1 MPKKPKSDRME
12 SDDELKDRK
21 DESGRAG
28 SATDYSQAPD
38 AATVINGRTQ
48 KYLGELGLIALI
60 TFLSAF
66 VPLSTDL
73 YLPALPGIANY
84 FGVSA
89 DLANLTLILF
99 FVFFSAGTLFWGPL
113 SDKHARRPVLLI
125 GLFIYSAASLGCAG
139 SWDIHHLIAFRILQA
154 IGGGGAV
161 AVATAMIRDVYDS
174 KSREPILAMVQSM
187 VLISPA
193 AAPVLGALLLKFMS
207 WRGLFLALAFI
218 GLLALA
224 GSIAL
229 QETIDKRYTG
239 SMLQAMGRLCKV
251 ARNPGFSSLIILF
264 SLPSVSA
271 LAFIASSSYIYIN
284 GFGLSAQVYSY
295 YYAINAIG
303 MIFGPMLYMRVSRK
317 HHRRS
322 IIIACFAAISASG
335 LLISFFGGF
344 QPWILTT
351 VLLPATICGN
361 CVRTPGA
368 NLMLEQQKED
378 TGSAAA
384 LMSCFGIFMGSIGMT
399 IISLNWSNTILV
411 LGIINILTGLT
422 CEALWLRIS
431 QKPYVMQVPE
441 RYIAAASR

>member
-1 MPKKPKSDRME
+1 M
-12 SDDELKDRK
+12 
-21 DESGRAG
+21 
-28 SATDYSQAPD
+28 
-38 AATVINGRTQ
+38 
-48 KYLGELGLIALI
+48 IALI

-73 YLPALPGIANY
+73 YLPALPGMALY
-84 FGVSA
+84 FKVSA

-99 FVFFSAGTLFWGPL
+99 FVFFGAGTLLWGPL
-113 SDKHARRPVLLI
+113 SDKYGRKPVLLI
-125 GLFIYSAASLGCAG
+125 GLSIYSAASLACAG
-139 SWDIHHLIAFRILQA
+139 SWDIYHLIAFRILQA
-154 IGGGGAV
+154 IGGSGAF
-161 AVATAMIRDVYDS
+161 AVATAMIKDVYDS

-207 WRGLFLALAFI
+207 WREVFLVLAFI

-239 SMLQAMGRLCKV
+239 SMLQALGRLYKV
-251 ARNPGFSSLIILF
+251 ARNPGFSSLLALF
-264 SLPSVSA
+264 SLLSVSTM
-271 LAFIASSSYIYIN
+271 AFVATSSYIYIN

-295 YYAINAIG
+295 YFAINAIG

-317 HHRRS
+317 YRRRS
-322 IIIACFAAISASG
+322 IILVCFAMISASG

-344 QPWILTT
+344 EPWILTV
-351 VLLPATICGN
+351 VLLPATICAS

-411 LGIINILTGLT
+411 LGMMNILIGLV

-431 QKPYVMQVPE
+431 QKPYVVQVPE
-441 RYIAAASR
+441 RYIAA

>member
-1 MPKKPKSDRME
+1 M
-12 SDDELKDRK
+12 
-21 DESGRAG
+21 
-28 SATDYSQAPD
+28 TAPSL
-38 AATVINGRTQ
+38 ARRQ
-48 KYLGELGLIALI
+48 KYLGEKGLIALI

-73 YLPALPGIANY
+73 YLPALPGMALY
-84 FGVSA
+84 FKVSA

-99 FVFFSAGTLFWGPL
+99 FVFFGAGTLLWGPL
-113 SDKHARRPVLLI
+113 SDKYGRKPVLLI
-125 GLFIYSAASLGCAG
+125 GLSIYSAASLACAG
-139 SWDIHHLIAFRILQA
+139 SWDIYQLIAFRILQA
-154 IGGGGAV
+154 IGGSGAF
-161 AVATAMIRDVYDS
+161 AVATAMIKDVYDS

-207 WRGLFLALAFI
+207 WREVFLVLAFI

-239 SMLQAMGRLCKV
+239 SMLQALGRLYKV
-251 ARNPGFSSLIILF
+251 ARNPGFSSLLALF
-264 SLPSVSA
+264 SLVSISTM
-271 LAFIASSSYIYIN
+271 AFVASSSYIYIN

-295 YYAINAIG
+295 YFAINAIG
-303 MIFGPMLYMRVSRK
+303 MIFGPMIYMRVSRK
-317 HHRRS
+317 YRRRS
-322 IIIACFAAISASG
+322 IILVCFAMISASG

-344 QPWILTT
+344 QPWVLTV
-351 VLLPATICGN
+351 VLLPATICAS

-399 IISLNWSNTILV
+399 IVSLNWSNTILV
-411 LGIINILTGLT
+411 LGMMNILIGLV

-431 QKPYVMQVPE
+431 QKPYVVQVPE
-441 RYIAAASR
+441 RYIAASSR

>member
-1 MPKKPKSDRME
+1 M
-12 SDDELKDRK
+12 
-21 DESGRAG
+21 
-28 SATDYSQAPD
+28 
-38 AATVINGRTQ
+38 
-48 KYLGELGLIALI
+48 AL
-60 TFLSAF
+60 
-66 VPLSTDL
+66 
-73 YLPALPGIANY
+73 Y
-84 FGVSA
+84 FNVSA

-99 FVFFSAGTLFWGPL
+99 FVFFSAGMLLWGPL
-113 SDKHARRPVLLI
+113 SDKYGRKPVLLI
-125 GLFIYSAASLGCAG
+125 GLSIYFAASLACAG
-139 SWDIHHLIAFRILQA
+139 SWDIYHLIAFRILQA
-154 IGGGGAV
+154 IGGSGAF
-161 AVATAMIRDVYDS
+161 AVATALIKDVYDS

-207 WRGLFLALAFI
+207 WRGVFYALAFI

-229 QETIDKRYTG
+229 QETINKRNTG
-239 SMLQAMGRLCKV
+239 SMLKVLGRLCIV
-251 ARNPGFSSLIILF
+251 ARNPGFSSLLILF
-264 SLPSVSA
+264 SLLSISTM
-271 LAFIASSSYIYIN
+271 AFIASSSYIYIN

-295 YYAINAIG
+295 YFAINAIG

-317 HHRRS
+317 YKRRS
-322 IIIACFAAISASG
+322 IIIACFAVISASG
-335 LLISFFGGF
+335 LLISFFGGV
-344 QPWILTT
+344 QPWTLAIA
-351 VLLPATICGN
+351 LLPATICAS

-368 NLMLEQQKED
+368 NLMLEQQRED

-411 LGIINILTGLT
+411 LCIMNILIGLL

-441 RYIAAASR
+441 RYIAAASRQMNLERVTPGKH

>member
-1 MPKKPKSDRME
+1 M
-12 SDDELKDRK
+12 
-21 DESGRAG
+21 
-28 SATDYSQAPD
+28 
-38 AATVINGRTQ
+38 TVPSLARRQ
-48 KYLGELGLIALI
+48 KYLGEKGLIALI

-66 VPLSTDL
+66 VPLSIDL
-73 YLPALPGIANY
+73 YLPALPGMALY
-84 FGVSA
+84 FKVSA

-99 FVFFSAGTLFWGPL
+99 FVFFGAGTLLWGPL
-113 SDKHARRPVLLI
+113 SDKYGRKPVLLI
-125 GLFIYSAASLGCAG
+125 GLSIYSAASLACAG
-139 SWDIHHLIAFRILQA
+139 SWDIYHLIAFRILQA
-154 IGGGGAV
+154 IGGSGAF
-161 AVATAMIRDVYDS
+161 AVATAMIKDVYDS

-207 WRGLFLALAFI
+207 WREVFLVLAFI

-239 SMLQAMGRLCKV
+239 SMLQALGRLCKV
-251 ARNPGFSSLIILF
+251 ARNPGFSSLLALF
-264 SLPSVSA
+264 SLLSVSTM
-271 LAFIASSSYIYIN
+271 AFVASSSYIYIN

-295 YYAINAIG
+295 YFAINAIG

-317 HHRRS
+317 YRRRS
-322 IIIACFAAISASG
+322 IILVCFAVISASG

-344 QPWILTT
+344 QPWILTV
-351 VLLPATICGN
+351 VLLPATICAS

-411 LGIINILTGLT
+411 LGMMNILIGLV
-422 CEALWLRIS
+422 CEVLWLRIS
-431 QKPYVMQVPE
+431 QKTYVMGVPE